1 MEIHFLSHQ
10 QIDKHRWDQLIRM
23 APGGNLY
30 GQSWYLDAVCP
41 GWQALA
47 DSEYSRVM
55 PLTSRRKFGFSYL
68 YQPLLS
74 QQLGIFSRMRL
85 KPGEADEFLRA
96 IPPSFKLI
104 EITLNDQNPPGT
116 LFPVDKH
123 TTCRLNLNV
132 PYTQIQE
139 RYSENTRRNL
149 KKSTLENLRFRTN
162 LTLQEFMEILPKDK
176 SAGARILAD
185 RKNRPALLRLIPALL
200 NRNAGMI
207 CGVRNRHGDLLA
219 AALIGQDKG
228 FHYYLAPAMSDEGR
242 EARAMF
248 YLIDRYIHLHA
259 GLPATL
265 DFEGSDIE
273 SVARFYKG
281 YGAAPFTYT
290 SLRINRLP
298 WPVKL
303 FADRRLK

>member
-1 MEIHFLSHQ
+1 MEIQHLSHQ
-10 QIDKHRWDQLIRM
+10 QIDKHRWDQLVRRT
-23 APGGNLY
+23 PGSTLY

-47 DSEYSRVM
+47 TGDYSRGM
-55 PLTSRRKFGFSYL
+55 PLTSRRKAGFAYL

-74 QQLGIFSRMRL
+74 QQLGIFSSTHL
-85 KPGEADEFLRA
+85 NAEEVDAFLTAIPGE
-96 IPPSFKLI
+96 FKLI
-104 EITLNDQNPPGT
+104 EITLNDHNSPGPGFT
-116 LFPVDKH
+116 VKKH
-123 TTCRLNLNV
+123 TTCRLNLSR

-139 RYSENTRRNL
+139 RYSENTKRNL
-149 KKSTLENLRFRTN
+149 KKATDENLRFRTN
-162 LTLQEFMEILPKDK
+162 INLHEFLELLQKDK
-176 SAGARILAD
+176 SIGAKILNLK
-185 RKNRPALLRLIPALL
+185 KNRPALLRLVPAML

-219 AALIGQDKG
+219 AALIGQDKS
-228 FHYYLAPAMSDEGR
+228 FHYYLAPVMNEEGR
-242 EARAMF
+242 ESRAMF

-259 GLPATL
+259 GLPLTL

-281 YGAAPFTYT
+281 YGAAPNAYT

-298 WPVKL
+298 WPL
-303 FADRRLK
+303 NRWADKRMK

>member
-1 MEIHFLSHQ
+1 MEIQYLSHQ
-10 QIDKHRWDQLIRM
+10 QIDRKRWDQLIGH
-23 APGGNLY
+23 APGGTLY
-30 GQSWYLDAVCP
+30 GLSWYLDAVCP

-47 DSEYSRVM
+47 TSDYSRIM
-55 PLTSRRKFGFSYL
+55 PLTSRRKYGFSYL

-74 QQLGIFSRMRL
+74 QQLGIFSHANL
-85 KPGEADEFLRA
+85 KLADVDEFLRA
-96 IPPSFKLI
+96 IPAVFKLV
-104 EITLNDQNPPGT
+104 EITLNDYNPPGT
-116 LFPVDKH
+116 LFPVGKH
-123 TTCRLNLNV
+123 TTCRLNLNI

-149 KKSTLENLRFRTN
+149 KKATLENLRFRTN
-162 LTLQEFMEILPKDK
+162 ITLPEFLELLHKDK
-176 SAGARILAD
+176 SAGANILAL
-185 RKNRPALLRLIPALL
+185 RKNRPALLRLVPAII

-219 AALIGQDKG
+219 AALMGQDRL
-228 FHYYLAPAMSDEGR
+228 FHYYLAPAMNDEGR

-281 YGAAPFTYT
+281 YGAAPFTYI
-290 SLRINRLP
+290 SLKINRLP
-298 WPVKL
+298 WPL
-303 FADRRLK
+303 NHWANRRMK

>member
-1 MEIHFLSHQ
+1 MEIQHLSHQ
-10 QIDKHRWDQLIRM
+10 QIDKKRWDQLITH
-23 APGGNLY
+23 APGGTLY

-47 DSEYSRVM
+47 TGDYSRVM
-55 PLTSRRKFGFSYL
+55 PLTSRRKYGFSYL
-68 YQPLLS
+68 FQPLLS
-74 QQLGIFSRMRL
+74 QQLGIYSRARL
-85 KPGEADEFLRA
+85 KPEEVDEFLGA
-96 IPPSFKLI
+96 IPPVFKLI
-104 EITLNDQNPPGT
+104 EITLNDQNPPGI

-123 TTCRLNLNV
+123 TTCRLNLNI

-149 KKSTLENLRFRTN
+149 KKATLENLRFRTN
-162 LTLQEFMEILPKDK
+162 ITLPEFLGLLQKDK
-176 SAGARILAD
+176 SAGANILAL
-185 RKNRPALLRLIPALL
+185 RKNRPSLLRLVPALL

-207 CGVRNRHGDLLA
+207 CGVRNRHGDLLS

-228 FHYYLAPAMSDEGR
+228 FHYYLAPTMSDEGR

-248 YLIDRYIHLHA
+248 YLIDRYIHLYA
-259 GLPATL
+259 GLPSTF

-281 YGAAPFTYT
+281 YGAVPSTYT
-290 SLRINRLP
+290 SLRINQLP
-298 WPVKL
+298 WPLKQW
-303 FADRRLK
+303 ANRRIR